1 MWIFIVYAIAL
12 YVLLKKWVNYSIEKN
27 LYGIDKHKNIKVGE
41 SAGTVIGILFSLVLA
56 WLGYYKMAF
65 ASLLATFLG
74 YLDDTLVFSQK
85 TKLVLPVLI
94 LIPFHFFDFN
104 ILYILF
110 MIFSFNIFNIFAG
123 YNGLESGTALLYGLT
138 LTLYFYGSDLFT
150 IALLFSLSSLI
161 LYLFNRYPAKLFVGD
176 SFTYFAGT
184 VIGLLTINTHN
195 FVMYLT
201 YLPLVIHFLLYIKS
215 YIDKG
220 KSTSAFAKVK
230 DNCLYYD
237 EKPYHLTQLIIK
249 LLQKRIKCIRE
260 DYVVAVALTIIAIN
274 NIVWLL
280 LAKFLN
286 IPF

>member
-161 LYLFNRYPAKLFVGD
+161 LYLFNR
-176 SFTYFAGT
+176 
-184 VIGLLTINTHN
+184 
-195 FVMYLT
+195 
-201 YLPLVIHFLLYIKS
+201 
-215 YIDKG
+215 
-220 KSTSAFAKVK
+220 
-230 DNCLYYD
+230 
-237 EKPYHLTQLIIK
+237 
-249 LLQKRIKCIRE
+249 
-260 DYVVAVALTIIAIN
+260 
-274 NIVWLL
+274 
-280 LAKFLN
+280 
-286 IPF
+286 